1 MKKRIFSILMILV
14 MMLYLSASTFAWSNI
29 SSPDETNDGRLH
41 EADLE
46 VPEKDLSTNIKQ
58 SIFQTK

>member
-1 MKKRIFSILMILV
+1 MILV

-29 SSPDETNDGRLH
+29 SSPNETNDGRLH

-46 VPEKDLSTNIKQ
+46 LPEKDLSTNIKQ